1 VSALGTALLVAAGLA
16 GGTTNALA
24 GGATFFT
31 FPAMLT
37 VGLAPVIAN
46 ASNTV
51 ALWPASLVAVWAQ
64 GRRTVADVRRLVL
77 PLAGVSVVGSAVGAF
92 LLLHTS
98 DRAFLKLVPFLL
110 LVATAL
116 FAGSPLILRRLRAR
130 APTGRVRLDPV
141 KLAMMALVALYGGYF
156 GAGIGI
162 LMLTSLSFMGM
173 GDVHRMNAVKTIL
186 AAVINGVSIVVFVL
200 YDTIDWRYAPV
211 MAVAS
216 IVGGYYGAVIGRR
229 LPKALIR
236 GFVVA
241 VGLGLAAYYFLK
253 QAGVQFG

>member
-1 VSALGTALLVAAGLA
+1 LA

-31 FPAMLT
+31 FPAMLGI
-37 VGLAPVIAN
+37 GLAPVIAN

-64 GRRTVADVRRLVL
+64 GRRSIADVRRLLL

-130 APTGRVRLDPV
+130 APAGRVRLGPG
-141 KLAMMALVALYGGYF
+141 KLAMMTVVALYGGYF

-162 LMLTSLSFMGM
+162 MMLAGLALAGFTAI
-173 GDVHRMNAVKTIL
+173 HRTIAL
-186 AAVINGVSIVVFVL
+186 RNYYAILINGVAALYFIVFGTIAWDDAIVL
-200 YDTIDWRYAPV
+200 TVGQIAGGLVGAR
-211 MAVAS
+211 VARS
-216 IVGGYYGAVIGRR
+216 
-229 LPKALIR
+229 LPATTVR
-236 GFVVA
+236 WFVVT
-241 VGLGLAAYYFLK
+241 VGAAMAIGLLVRAA
-253 QAGVQFG
+253 

>member
-1 VSALGTALLVAAGLA
+1 LSPLQVAILVAAGLA

-31 FPAMLT
+31 FPAMLGI
-37 VGLAPVIAN
+37 GLAPVIAN

-64 GRRTVADVRRLVL
+64 GRRSIADVRRLLL

-130 APTGRVRLDPV
+130 APAGRVRLGPG
-141 KLAMMALVALYGGYF
+141 KLAMMTVVALYGGYF

-162 LMLTSLSFMGM
+162 MMMAGLSLAGLD
-173 GDVHRMNAVKTIL
+173 DVRVANAVKNLL
-186 AAVINGVSIVVFVL
+186 AGAINGVAVVIFV
-200 YDTIDWRYAPV
+200 ASG
-211 MAVAS
+211 AVAWPS
-216 IVGGYYGAVIGRR
+216 ALVMLVGAVTGGALGGR
-229 LPKALIR
+229 L
-236 GFVVA
+236 
-241 VGLGLAAYYFLK
+241 
-253 QAGVQFG
+253 AGVIPVKTLRVGVIAIGSFLTVWYFWRAYG

>member
-110 LVATAL
+110 LIATVL
-116 FAGSPLILRRLRAR
+116 FAGSPLLLPRLRAR
-130 APTGRVRLDPV
+130 ATGRISLGPA
-141 KLAMMALVALYGGYF
+141 KLAMMAVVALYGGYF

-162 LMLTSLSFMGM
+162 MMMAGLSLSGLD
-173 GDVHRMNAVKTIL
+173 DVRVANALKNLL
-186 AAVINGVSIVVFVL
+186 AFAINGVAVVIFVL
-200 YDTIDWRYAPV
+200 SG
-211 MAVAS
+211 AVAWPS
-216 IVGGYYGAVIGRR
+216 ALVMLVGAVTGGALGGR
-229 LPKALIR
+229 LAGVIPVKALR
-236 GFVVA
+236 
-241 VGLGLAAYYFLK
+241 VGVIAIGSFLTVWYFWRVY
-253 QAGVQFG
+253 G